1 MFRKYIMDSSAFKTY
16 ISSKRPT
23 LSKSSVNTYGSI
35 LRSLH
40 RQLNGSDEVDP
51 DFFNNS
57 QLIFDHLKEV
67 PPSRRK
73 TVLSALVILTDGD
86 VQKKYRELMMD
97 DIGSHRKEIELQ
109 QKTPQQEEN
118 WVTRDEID
126 KKYKLYEK
134 NAAALFKKEKLTSKE
149 IQQYQQYVILALLS
163 GKHIVPRRAKDY
175 VDMKIRGN
183 IDKDKDNYIDKK
195 SLVFNSYKTAKTYG
209 KQSVP
214 LPTKLKNIL
223 NKWMLINP
231 SEYLLIDSNMHPLGG
246 PDHSANGAVKLNQR
260 LGRIFDKKA
269 GVNIMRHSY
278 LTEKFGDTIKRNKE
292 IESTMG
298 MMGSSPS
305 MLTTYVKE
313 DSD

>member
-1 MFRKYIMDSSAFKTY
+1 MDSPAFKKYIQE
-16 ISSKRPT
+16 KRPS

-40 RQLNGSDEVDP
+40 RQLQGTDDVNP
-51 DFFNNS
+51 DFFDSS
-57 QLIFDHLKEV
+57 QKIFDHLRDV
-67 PPSRRK
+67 PPSKRK
-73 TVLSALVILTDGD
+73 TVLSALVIITDGD

-97 DIGSHRKEIELQ
+97 DIGNHRKEIEQQ
-109 QKTPQQEEN
+109 QKTPQQEAN

-126 KKYKLYEK
+126 KKYKQYEK
-134 NAAALFKKEKLTSKE
+134 QANALLKKGELTTKE
-149 IQQYQQYVILALLS
+149 IQQYQQYIILALLS

-183 IDKDKDNYIDKK
+183 IDKDKDNYIDTKNKK
-195 SLVFNSYKTAKTYG
+195 LVFNSYKTAKTYG
-209 KQSVP
+209 QQSVQ
-214 LPTKLKNIL
+214 LPVKLKNIL

-231 SEYLLIDSNMHPLGG
+231 SDYLLIDSNMQPLGG
-246 PDHSANGAVKLNQR
+246 PDQSANGAVKLNQR

-278 LTEKFGDTIKRNKE
+278 LTDKFGDTIQRNKQ
-292 IESTMG
+292 IESTMAQ
-298 MMGSSPS
+298 MGSSPA
-305 MLTTYVKE
+305 MLSTYVKE

>member
-1 MFRKYIMDSSAFKTY
+1 MFRKYIMDSSEFKNY
-16 ISSKRPT
+16 ITSKRPT

-40 RQLNGSDEVDP
+40 RQLQGTDEVDP
-51 DFFNNS
+51 SFFENS

-67 PPSRRK
+67 PPSKRK
-73 TVLSALVILTDGD
+73 TVLSALVIITDGD
-86 VQKKYRELMMD
+86 EQKKYRELMMD

-109 QKTPQQEEN
+109 KKTPQQEQN
-118 WVTRDEID
+118 WVTRDEIE

-134 NAAALFKKEKLTSKE
+134 QAAALFKKDKLTNKE
-149 IQQYQQYVILALLS
+149 IQQYQQFVILALLG

-175 VDMKIRGN
+175 VDMKIRGD

-195 SLVFNSYKTAKTYG
+195 ALVYNSYKTAKTYG
-209 KQSVP
+209 KQTVA

-231 SEYLLIDSNMHPLGG
+231 SDYLLIDSNMQPLGG
-246 PDHSANGAVKLNQR
+246 PDQSANGAVKLNQR
-260 LGRIFDKKA
+260 IGRIFDKKA
-269 GVNIMRHSY
+269 GVNILRHSY
-278 LTEKFGDTIKRNKE
+278 LTEKFGDTIQRNKQ
-292 IESTMG
+292 IDSTMRD
-298 MMGSSPS
+298 MGSSKS
-305 MLTTYVKE
+305 MLSTYVKE